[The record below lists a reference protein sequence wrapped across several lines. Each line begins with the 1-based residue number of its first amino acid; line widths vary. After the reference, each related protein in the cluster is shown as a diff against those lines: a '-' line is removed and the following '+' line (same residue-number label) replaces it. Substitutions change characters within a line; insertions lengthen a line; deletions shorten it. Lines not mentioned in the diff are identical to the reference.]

1 MRFLSWAVLGDRLH
15 TQSYLEAGGVCYSMC
30 EGGFA
35 QSKMDRSG
43 VNEPAL
49 YSLAGTWHK
58 CMRMSFAKCATF
70 RLQTSWF
77 GSMQLQ
83 VAAVLTIW
91 VIVVLA

>member
-30 EGGFA
+30 EGGFGFA

-70 RLQTSWF
+70 VCRQAGLGPCSCKWLQS
-77 GSMQLQ
+77 
-83 VAAVLTIW
+83 
-91 VIVVLA
+91 